1 MEILVISG
9 LSGSGKSKAASFL
22 EDIGYYIVDN
32 LPAEMMVVFAE
43 FCAASKGRY
52 DRVALVYDVRTGEP
66 AQKLIDALEQMK
78 AAGIHCRMLFLEA
91 DNQSIINRYKET
103 RRTHPLAGGGVSVAQ
118 ALQKERALLQPVR
131 DHADFVLNTSGFSA
145 SKLHSEILNLFSDAS
160 LEDGMH
166 VNVLSFGFKN
176 GIPVEAD
183 LVMDVRFMPN
193 PYYIEELKHKTGL
206 DDGVRDYVFSFSQTN
221 EFMRRMEEMMSFLLP
236 LYSEEG
242 KTVLVRSPKPPLPH
256 GRHRLHRRTPPL
268 RSCGPRPGG
277 IYPKCRLSRHR
288 DPSRHHP
295 VKGAYYG
302 KRLLSCR
309 PGKRPEDCGHWR
321 RTRAVYASARTE
333 AVQ

>member
-1 MEILVISG
+1 MELVIVTG
-9 LSGSGKSKAASFL
+9 LSGAGKSLAMNAL
-22 EDIGYYIVDN
+22 EDIGYFCIDN
-32 LPAEMMVVFAE
+32 IPAGLMPRLLEFAQQGGNLL
-43 FCAASKGRY
+43 KK
-52 DRVALVYDVRTGEP
+52 VAVGLDIRGARSPQE
-66 AQKLIDALEQMK
+66 IRDALATLDDRK
-78 AAGIHCRMLFLEA
+78 VDYRVLFLEA
-91 DNQSIINRYKET
+91 TDDVLRRRYKET

-242 KTVLVRSPKPPLPH
+242 KTVLVLAIGCTGGHHRSVAVAHALAEYIQNA
-256 GRHRLHRRTPPL
+256 G
-268 RSCGPRPGG
+268 
-277 IYPKCRLSRHR
+277 YPVTETHR
-288 DPSRHHP
+288 DI
-295 VKGAYYG
+295 
-302 KRLLSCR
+302 
-309 PGKRPEDCGHWR
+309 
-321 RTRAVYASARTE
+321 TR
-333 AVQ
+333 